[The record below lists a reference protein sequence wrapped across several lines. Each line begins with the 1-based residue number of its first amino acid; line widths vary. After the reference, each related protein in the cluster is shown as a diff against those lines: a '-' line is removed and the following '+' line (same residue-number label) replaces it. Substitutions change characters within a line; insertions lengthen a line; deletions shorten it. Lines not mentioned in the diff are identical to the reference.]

1 MDEYFNPNEDNSVVE
16 YEIVDEHGNQIM
28 ISGAEQLKK
37 LATCV
42 NEIRQADGSIVK
54 EYILND
60 PDIIE
65 QIRQQIK
72 DQSTPT
78 TTMTATA
85 SVSVAATTNGSVT
98 PTRQQPKLQQQQ
110 QQQQQEF
117 LSPPSSSTATP
128 TSASA
133 AAVKKVSMMMSSLQS
148 QQPAQQNNLNQHFHI
163 SQQ

>member
-78 TTMTATA
+78 TTMTATS
-85 SVSVAATTNGSVT
+85 SVSVEATTNGSVT
-98 PTRQQPKLQQQQ
+98 PTRQQPKL
-110 QQQQQEF
+110 QQQQEF

>member
-85 SVSVAATTNGSVT
+85 SVSVEATTNGSVT
-98 PTRQQPKLQQQQ
+98 PTRQQPKIQQQQ
-110 QQQQQEF
+110 QQQQF
-117 LSPPSSSTATP
+117 LSPTSSSTATP

-148 QQPAQQNNLNQHFHI
+148 QQPAQQNNPNQHFHI